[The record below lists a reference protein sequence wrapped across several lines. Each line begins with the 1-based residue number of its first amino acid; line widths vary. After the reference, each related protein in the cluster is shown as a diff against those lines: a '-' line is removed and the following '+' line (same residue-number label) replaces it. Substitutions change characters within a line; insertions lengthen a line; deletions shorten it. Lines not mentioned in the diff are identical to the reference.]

1 MKDLV
6 LYCKSYRRDFLRLKR
21 LYESIQEFNQDSI
34 PFYISTPNEDKSI
47 LDKVLGDSRDF
58 NWISDESIVKKNPNL
73 DLEKISSIPGRQAQ
87 AIIKAEFWRLS
98 IAENYLCLDSDCFFI
113 RPFKKSD
120 FLSNDGF
127 PYTALHQNKELFQL
141 ALDRGYSKFVH
152 NLKQEAIKTRKLF
165 SRNGPEYFC
174 APAPFIWSSKVWQS
188 LETNFLIPRNETLF
202 DLFIKGYP
210 ETLVYGEAILKF
222 KPIPLNPLEPL
233 FRVYHFDWQYYLAK
247 RLGETESQVAK
258 NYLGIISQS
267 NWEVELD
274 YGESQKGALSQAN
287 KRFKRFLK
295 RIQSFF

>member
-34 PFYISTPNEDKSI
+34 PFYISTPNEDKSA
-47 LDKVLGDSRDF
+47 LDKVLGDSGDF
-58 NWISDESIVKKNPNL
+58 SWISDESIVKKNPNL
-73 DLEKISSIPGRQAQ
+73 NLKKISSIPGGQAQ
-87 AIIKAEFWRLS
+87 AIVKAEFWRLS

-120 FLSNDGF
+120 FLSSDGS
-127 PYTALHQNKELFQL
+127 PYTVLHQNKELFQL

-152 NLKQEAIKTRKLF
+152 NLKQEASQTRKLF

-174 APAPFIWSSKVWQS
+174 APAPFIWSTKVWQS
-188 LETNFLIPRNETLF
+188 LETKFLIPRNETLL
-202 DLFIKGYP
+202 DLFIKGHP
-210 ETLVYGEAILKF
+210 ETLIYGEAILKF
-222 KPIPLNPLEPL
+222 QPIPLKPIEPL
-233 FRVYHFDWQYYLAK
+233 FRVYHFDWQYYVAK
-247 RLGETESQVAK
+247 RLGETESKVAK

-267 NWEVELD
+267 NWDAELD